1 MPINSYFVAVSLVL
15 LRLLLRVVFV
25 VRSHGFDCSSD
36 SEQGTRAR
44 CKVYEMRSHTQ
55 PAALESDSASERGPE
70 AERERTLSVAAH
82 AAPTFVRSDTRR
94 RYRYAAAMWLL
105 ALSLPLPLLLPL
117 PLPCSLCRSLSCAA
131 CCAYFELLFLATIFF
146 SFSVGARNSTRHK
159 AEL

>member
-55 PAALESDSASERGPE
+55 PAALESDSVSERGPE
-70 AERERTLSVAAH
+70 AERERENSLSRSTRGANICSLRYTPQIQIRRCHVAAR
-82 AAPTFVRSDTRR
+82 A
-94 RYRYAAAMWLL
+94 L
-105 ALSLPLPLLLPL
+105 APLPLLLPL
-117 PLPCSLCRSLSCAA
+117 PCSLSVALSLLRRVLC
-131 CCAYFELLFLATIFF
+131 IF
-146 SFSVGARNSTRHK
+146 
-159 AEL
+159 